1 MSILPGNDS
10 SFADIV
16 FEESQY
22 PTKSYYMDFENKRIV
37 GTVDGLEA
45 MGQVIDKIINTER
58 SMYQAYSDNY
68 GIEFIELLGMP
79 VSYVLPELKRCLTE
93 ALTWDERIDSVDNF
107 EFEVN
112 RGQVHVTFTVHTVYG
127 DVDAERTVDI

>member
-1 MSILPGNDS
+1 VSILPGNDS

>member
-1 MSILPGNDS
+1 VSILPGNDS

-79 VSYVLPELKRCLTE
+79 VSYVLPELKRCLIE

>member
-79 VSYVLPELKRCLTE
+79 VSYVLPELKRCLIE